1 MYIIPQAGKIYTM
14 KIFFHRPSR
23 QRGLWQINLELYL
36 LFLLPAVIVTF
47 IFIYIPMWGA
57 QIAFRDYIPSRGI
70 MGSAWVGLRHFRR
83 FIGSYQF
90 LNLMKNT
97 LGISIYQ
104 LLAGFPLP
112 VILALMLNQLKNG
125 AFKRFTQTITYAPHF
140 ISVVVLVG
148 LLYVFLNPRNGL
160 VNVILMSFG
169 REPVYFLGQEKYFWH
184 LYVIS
189 GIWQSTG
196 WAAILYLAALA
207 GIDPELYEAA
217 KIDGTSRFQR
227 IRYIDIPGIMPTI
240 VILFILNTGR
250 LMNVGFEKTYLMQ
263 NPLNLGAAEVISTY
277 VYKVGL
283 IQAQFGFA
291 SAVGLFNGV
300 VNLILLFIVDR
311 IIKRLGSGGLL

>member
-1 MYIIPQAGKIYTM
+1 M

>member
-1 MYIIPQAGKIYTM
+1 MTKPKSKAARRDILQLNI
-14 KIFFHRPSR
+14 
-23 QRGLWQINLELYL
+23 ELYIF
-36 LFLLPAVIVTF
+36 FLLPAVIVTF

-57 QIAFRDYIPSRGI
+57 QIAFRDYLPTKGI
-70 MGSAWVGLRHFRR
+70 WGSAWVGLRHFTR
-83 FIGSYQF
+83 FVNSYQF
-90 LNLMKNT
+90 FRLLRNT

-112 VILALMLNQLKNG
+112 IILALTLNQLKNG
-125 AFKRFTQTITYAPHF
+125 FFKKFTQTVTYAPHF

-148 LLYVFLNPRNGL
+148 LLHIFLNPRNGL
-160 VNVILMSFG
+160 FNVLFMALG
-169 REPVYFLGQEKYFWH
+169 KDPVYFVGIEKYFWH
-184 LYVIS
+184 LYIVS

-196 WAAILYLAALA
+196 WAAILYLAALS

-217 KIDGTSRFQR
+217 KIDGATRLQR
-227 IRYIDIPGIMPTI
+227 IFFIDIPGILPTV

-250 LMNVGFEKTYLMQ
+250 LMNVGFEKTFLMQ
-263 NPLNLGAAEVISTY
+263 NPLNLGASEVISTY

-283 IQAQFGFA
+283 LQAQFGFA

-311 IIKRLGSGGLL
+311 IAKRLGSGGLL